1 MRCNAHFIRFEYKY
15 SFKPPYLAQKD
26 GSVPFFEYSGNAIAS
41 EEMVRITPS
50 LRSQKGE
57 FFGFHTRTL

>member
-50 LRSQKGE
+50 LRSQKG
-57 FFGFHTRTL
+57 